1 MVMSR
6 HNMHKSVIV
15 DINTDHFVGN
25 TETNVCALY
34 KIIKY
39 AQLILNLYRLA

>member
-1 MVMSR
+1 MVMTR
-6 HNMHKSVIV
+6 HNMQKSEIV
-15 DINTDHFVGN
+15 DIITDHFVGN
-25 TETNVCALY
+25 TETNICALY